1 MAARAAG
8 PREGDSVTVDTVLSG
23 LGIEATGAQRD
34 ALQRYLRELELWNR
48 KRDLVKAEGDLLL
61 TRHLADSLAGLPRV
75 RRELAPASTPVLLDL
90 GSGGGFPGMPL
101 AVLLPEVRVVLVD
114 RSRWKCSFLRSAAA
128 VAGVANVR
136 VVNAELGRLAGT
148 EAAGTQAAGGGAA
161 AAVPADL
168 VVFRALAEVT
178 EELASTLAGLL
189 APGGAVVAYKGKR
202 AKAEAEARAA
212 AKVFAEVSVEPVQ
225 VPGLGEE
232 RSLLVLR
239 SARGSS

>member
-1 MAARAAG
+1 
-8 PREGDSVTVDTVLSG
+8 
-23 LGIEATGAQRD
+23 
-34 ALQRYLRELELWNR
+34 
-48 KRDLVKAEGDLLL
+48 
-61 TRHLADSLAGLPRV
+61 
-75 RRELAPASTPVLLDL
+75 
-90 GSGGGFPGMPL
+90 MPL

-148 EAAGTQAAGGGAA
+148 EAAGTQAAGGGAAA

>member
-1 MAARAAG
+1 MAHRAAG
-8 PREGDSVTVDTVLSG
+8 PRGGGSVTLDTVLAG
-23 LGIEATGAQRD
+23 LGLEATQAQRD
-34 ALQRYLRELELWNR
+34 ALERYLRELELWNR

-61 TRHLADSLAGLPRV
+61 IRHLADSLAGLPVV
-75 RRELAPASTPVLLDL
+75 RRELARAGRPVLVDL

-101 AVLLPEVRVVLVD
+101 AVLAPEVRVVLVD

-128 VAGVANVR
+128 VAGITNVT
-136 VVNAELGRLAGT
+136 VVNAELGRLAGPEAAGT
-148 EAAGTQAAGGGAA
+148 EAAGT
-161 AAVPADL
+161 AAVPAGL

-212 AKVFAEVSVEPVQ
+212 AQVFHEVSVEPVE

-232 RSLLVLR
+232 RSLLVLKL
-239 SARGSS
+239 ARGSS